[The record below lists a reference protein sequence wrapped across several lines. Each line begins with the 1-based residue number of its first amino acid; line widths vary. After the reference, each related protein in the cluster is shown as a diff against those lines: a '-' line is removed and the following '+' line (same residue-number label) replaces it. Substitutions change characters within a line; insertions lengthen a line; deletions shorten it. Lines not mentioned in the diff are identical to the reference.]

1 MSMHEHEEYTEG
13 SVFHSSQHPQIYPPE
28 KSGEDRFFKQ
38 GKLMKKVVYRNAH
51 ENHNYPENE
60 PKHGSGLNFC
70 KWITSEQPDTAE
82 HFSFNGN
89 LNGILESWLEPGAS
103 VGWHRHDDTEEYYYI
118 LEGTMYAECEDPD
131 GRRNCRT
138 LEAGD
143 LHRICRG
150 MSHYARAG
158 ENGVKFMA
166 IIVKAVN

>member
-1 MSMHEHEEYTEG
+1 M
-13 SVFHSSQHPQIYPPE
+13 
-28 KSGEDRFFKQ
+28 
-38 GKLMKKVVYRNAH
+38 
-51 ENHNYPENE
+51 
-60 PKHGSGLNFC
+60 
-70 KWITSEQPDTAE
+70 
-82 HFSFNGN
+82 
-89 LNGILESWLEPGAS
+89 
-103 VGWHRHDDTEEYYYI
+103 GWHRHDDTEEYYYI

-150 MSHYARAG
+150 MSHYASAG